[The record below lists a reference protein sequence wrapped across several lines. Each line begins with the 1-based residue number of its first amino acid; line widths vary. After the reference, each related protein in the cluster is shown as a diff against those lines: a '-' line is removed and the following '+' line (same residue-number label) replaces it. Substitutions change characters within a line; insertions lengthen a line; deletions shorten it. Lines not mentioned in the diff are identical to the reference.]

1 MKKLLILTILLG
13 ILFFS
18 SGQTPEQQ
26 SLIPTLEK
34 WLPGEPLKSSLSNLH
49 VPYWGKMISIEERG
63 YYPFVEFLL
72 RKGAHFFTFGF
83 IASVIYLILPTHTFR
98 LLNATWITLLLAIG
112 DEYHQS
118 LTSGRTPTLQDV
130 LLDMTGAITFLLL
143 LRLFLLMKRPKKARK
158 R

>member
-1 MKKLLILTILLG
+1 MKKLLILIILLS
-13 ILFFS
+13 ILFVS
-18 SGQTPEQQ
+18 SGQSAEQQ

-34 WLPGEPLKSSLSNLH
+34 WLPGEPFKSSLSKLH
-49 VPYWGKMISIEERG
+49 VPYWDIIVSIDERG

-72 RKGAHFFTFGF
+72 RKSAHFFTFGF
-83 IASVIYLILPTHTFR
+83 IASIIYLKLPKHMFRILT
-98 LLNATWITLLLAIG
+98 ATWITLLLAAG

-130 LLDMTGAITFLLL
+130 ILNMAGAITFLII
-143 LRLFLLMKRPKKARK
+143 LRLILLMKRPQKARK